1 MTEIRPF
8 RGLRYAPG
16 KVSADDVIAPPYDVV
31 GAEAVAALHSR
42 SPYNAAHLE
51 NPAGNERE
59 RFEGAARLLRS
70 WQADGVLK
78 RDSKPAYYVYEQ
90 RAKIP
95 AGALA
100 GKTVTRRC
108 FFARTRLHRPEEGI
122 VRPHEA
128 TLAGPRE
135 ERLRL
140 LRATQTNISPIFGMF
155 LDPAGAAKRVLGEVA
170 KREPAMEATDA
181 VGDRHRLWVV
191 DAADEVRA
199 LTEAVEASNVTIAD
213 GHHRTHTALDYRD
226 EVAGQAKGRWTGN
239 EPANFVLMGLIPE
252 DDPGLVILPIH
263 RLIHGD
269 VPERLM
275 EQLSALYRVE
285 PTTSAEAAWKSVQS
299 NALGPVTFGLLGAT
313 SPDSAHVLTARFPQA
328 VANAMPQGVSDA
340 SKGLDALV
348 LTETVLTP
356 VFGIDRSVLT
366 QGQRVTFTESLD
378 EASDAVTSGEASLAF
393 LVNPTRPQ
401 QVTQVADA
409 GEVMPQKT
417 TFYYPKLATGMVFNP
432 LND

>member
-8 RGLRYAPG
+8 RGLRYAPA
-16 KVSADDVIAPPYDVV
+16 KVQGSDVIAPPYDVV
-31 GAEAVAALHSR
+31 GTDAVAALHAR
-42 SPYNAAHLE
+42 SPHNAAHLE
-51 NPAGNERE
+51 NPAGDERD
-59 RFEGAARLLRS
+59 RFQGAARLLRA
-70 WQADGVLK
+70 WQAEGVLK
-78 RDSKPAYYVYEQ
+78 RDGKPAYYVYEQ

-140 LRATQTNISPIFGMF
+140 LRATQTNISPVFGMF
-155 LDPAGAAKRVLGEVA
+155 LDEHDAAKRLLAEVA

-181 VGDRHRLWVV
+181 TGDRHRLWVV
-191 DAADEVRA
+191 DAPLDVRT
-199 LTEAVEASNVTIAD
+199 LTDTLKASNVTIAD

-226 EVAGQAKGRWTGN
+226 EAAAKKKGRWTGN
-239 EPANFVLMGLIPE
+239 EPENFVLMGLIPE

-263 RLIHGD
+263 RLVHGE

-275 EQLSALYRVE
+275 ERLAALYRVE
-285 PTTSAEAAWKSVQS
+285 PVADAQAAWAAVQA
-299 NALGPVTFGLLGAT
+299 NAMGPVSFGLLGAT
-313 SPDSAHVLTARFPQA
+313 APGSAHVLTARFPQA
-328 VANAMPQGVSDA
+328 VANAMPARISEA

-356 VFGIDRSVLT
+356 VFGIDRTVLT
-366 QGQRVTFTESLD
+366 QGKRVTFTEGLD
-378 EASDAVTSGEASLAF
+378 EAAEAVRTGEARLAF

-432 LND
+432 LD